1 MSPQP
6 IQIMKTTARS
16 SSQRGSS
23 AFSLVEVTIAVAI
36 AALGFITL
44 LGLLPQGINM
54 ARDTAEMSV
63 GAKIIQ
69 KLSGELQSTPWSRI
83 NWNGYGALRYFTSE
97 GTEITTS
104 DSTGEEDLATSL
116 SFVASVYVPEQPLDL
131 ILPAGSS
138 GGSSGTAEAWLRRVK
153 ICVATSSDPDFDFAA
168 ASPLRVTSASALIAR
183 MED

>member
-1 MSPQP
+1 MSHHPQP
-6 IQIMKTTARS
+6 NMQASAPFR
-16 SSQRGSS
+16 RPRRAA

-69 KLSGELQSTPWSRI
+69 KLSGELQSTPWDRI
-83 NWNGYGALRYFTSE
+83 TWNGYGTLRYFTSE
-97 GTEITTS
+97 GTEIIAS
-104 DSTGEEDLATSL
+104 DSTAEEDLATAL
-116 SFVASVYVPEQPLDL
+116 SFVASVYVPEQPLDV

-153 ICVATSSDPDFDFAA
+153 ICVATSSDPAFDFAT
-168 ASPLRVTSASALIAR
+168 ASPQRITTASALIAR
-183 MED
+183 MGD